1 MPAVMR
7 NTGVRFERL
16 WFRVELLFGMI
27 KREVLGRY
35 RGSLFGVAW
44 SLLSPVLMLMVYTF
58 AFHELLGAR
67 WPGVSG
73 RAGFAAMVFA
83 GMLLHAPLAEV
94 LIRSPQAIGGQPN
107 FVKKLV
113 FPLTVLPLVTVG
125 TALFHALLGLSVLLL
140 APLVGGPPLTWTAV
154 FLPVILVPFL
164 VLLAGLSWGLAAI
177 GVYVRDINQLGGLA
191 ATILLFLSPIFYP
204 LDALP
209 SKYASLV
216 SLNPLTFMVETTR
229 ELLFEGR
236 IPNIGALLVYTAV
249 ACVVALIG
257 LQTFRRLR
265 PGFGDV
271 L

>member
-1 MPAVMR
+1 MR
-7 NTGVRFERL
+7 NMGARAERL
-16 WFRVELLFGMI
+16 WFRIELLLGMI

-44 SLLSPVLMLMVYTF
+44 SLLSPVLMLAVYTF

-67 WPGVSG
+67 WPGVNG

-83 GMLLHAPLAEV
+83 GMVLHAPLAEV
-94 LIRSPQAIGGQPN
+94 LIRSPQAISGQPN

-125 TALFHALLGLSVLLL
+125 TAAFHSLLALSVLLL
-140 APLVGGPPLTWTAV
+140 APLVGAPSLTWTAV
-154 FLPVILVPFL
+154 FLPIILMPFL
-164 VLLAGLSWGLAAI
+164 LLLAGISWGLAAV
-177 GVYVRDINQLGGLA
+177 GVYIRDINQLGGLT

-204 LDALP
+204 LGALP
-209 SKYASLV
+209 PKYASMV
-216 SLNPLTFMVETTR
+216 SLNPLTFVVEATR
-229 ELLFEGR
+229 GLLFEGR
-236 IPNIGALLVYTAV
+236 MPDAFSWFVYTLVASVIAV
-249 ACVVALIG
+249 LG
-257 LQTFRRLR
+257 LQLFRRLR